1 MEDQHKGF
9 NALAQ
14 VLQEKTQQISN
25 ENTQFSLDIGTI
37 TENMGLVTHTFPL
50 EIPQSDYLVLRQLTL
65 GSTGSKLTSTNIVNG
80 HSHGEAGAHTHDLGQ
95 LKIKKN
101 GKHKHKL
108 DSKDTE
114 ESGEHEHTIEGGNI
128 NENGSHSHPAAGS
141 HSHEV
146 LLPEKMRSIQ
156 PGDRV
161 LVAWVSNDA
170 IILDIILP
178 AKEV

>member
-9 NALAQ
+9 NSLAQ
-14 VLQEKTQQISN
+14 VLQEKTKQISN

-37 TENMGLVTHTFPL
+37 TKNMGLVTHTFPL

-65 GSTGSKLTSTNIVNG
+65 GSTGSTLTSTDSSG
-80 HSHGEAGAHTHDLGQ
+80 DHSHGDAGNHTHVMDQ
-95 LKIKKN
+95 LKINKS
-101 GKHKHKL
+101 GKHNHKL
-108 DSKDTE
+108 DSKETD
-114 ESGEHEHTIEGGNI
+114 ESGEHEHSFEGGEI
-128 NENGSHSHPAAGS
+128 KDGGSHSHPTAGE
-141 HSHEV
+141 HSHNV
-146 LLPEKMRSIQ
+146 LLPDKMRSIQ

-170 IILDIILP
+170 IVLDIILP

>member
-9 NALAQ
+9 NSLAQ

-25 ENTQFSLDIGTI
+25 ENAQFSLDIGTI

-65 GSTGSKLTSTNIVNG
+65 GAAGSKLASTDIAG
-80 HSHGEAGAHTHDLGQ
+80 SHSHGEAGTHTHDMEQ
-95 LKIKKN
+95 LEIKKN
-101 GKHKHKL
+101 GEHAHKL

-114 ESGEHEHTIEGGNI
+114 ESGEHEHSVEGGTI
-128 NENGSHSHPAAGS
+128 NENGNHSHPAAGE

-170 IILDIILP
+170 IVLDIILP